1 MTAPAL
7 RARKVPTNLAI
18 RAQIRTFLALS
29 QLPMKM
35 EADRCPPKPHIPRPP
50 QRWRA
55 PRRCSSAR
63 TIDVSAFLPLDEFT
77 ATVAET
83 VDAIK
88 SLPPADEARELTEIA
103 AGLGVNVPA
112 PIG

>member
-1 MTAPAL
+1 MSTETSHSTPAPTPA
-7 RARKVPTNLAI
+7 RASKVLV
-18 RAQIRTFLALS
+18 S
-29 QLPMKM
+29 
-35 EADRCPPKPHIPRPP
+35 ADG
-50 QRWRA
+50 
-55 PRRCSSAR
+55 

-88 SLPPADEARELTEIA
+88 SLPPADEARELTQIA